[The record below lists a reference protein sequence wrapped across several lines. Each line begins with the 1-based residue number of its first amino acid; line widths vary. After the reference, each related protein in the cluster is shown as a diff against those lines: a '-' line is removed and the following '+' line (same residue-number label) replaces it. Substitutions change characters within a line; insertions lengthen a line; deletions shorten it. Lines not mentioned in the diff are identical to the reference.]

1 MMKET
6 SSGGHRPLVKA
17 KPVVAKSGIICSGG
31 NMAQNGC
38 LLAFLSQA
46 LKGKSLLLL
55 TYEKELL
62 ALVNEVQKWCP
73 YLLGQSFIIKT
84 DQQSLKFLLE
94 LHVGT
99 PLQQRWLS
107 KLLGYDFIVEYKSGK
122 DNKVAD
128 ALSRQEEDGIL
139 FGIPRPVISW
149 VNEIRECFNEDPEM
163 QVFMEKFAKGELDL
177 TQYTCH
183 DGLLFYKR
191 RFYLGPNSSLRPKVL
206 QYMHESPL
214 GGHAGYHKT
223 LQRVKA
229 DFYWPG
235 MRVLCAAVYQGV

>member
-31 NMAQNGC
+31 NMAQNGR

-84 DQQSLKFLLE
+84 DQQS
-94 LHVGT
+94 
-99 PLQQRWLS
+99 
-107 KLLGYDFIVEYKSGK
+107 
-122 DNKVAD
+122 
-128 ALSRQEEDGIL
+128 
-139 FGIPRPVISW
+139 
-149 VNEIRECFNEDPEM
+149 
-163 QVFMEKFAKGELDL
+163 
-177 TQYTCH
+177 
-183 DGLLFYKR
+183 
-191 RFYLGPNSSLRPKVL
+191 
-206 QYMHESPL
+206 
-214 GGHAGYHKT
+214 
-223 LQRVKA
+223 
-229 DFYWPG
+229 
-235 MRVLCAAVYQGV
+235 

>member
-1 MMKET
+1 MKCKNGVHT
-6 SSGGHRPLVKA
+6 CWGRASSSKLI
-17 KPVVAKSGIICSGG
+17 S
-31 NMAQNGC
+31 
-38 LLAFLSQA
+38 
-46 LKGKSLLLL
+46 
-55 TYEKELL
+55 
-62 ALVNEVQKWCP
+62 
-73 YLLGQSFIIKT
+73 
-84 DQQSLKFLLE
+84 SLKFLLE

-149 VNEIRECFNEDPEM
+149 VNEICECFNEDPEM